1 MAGAC
6 AANAPE
12 AAAHLNKASSV
23 SEDNGVAGLFFTNRE
38 TRLRASEMWRSSAH
52 AATHAFNA

>member
-12 AAAHLNKASSV
+12 AAAHLNKASNV
-23 SEDNGVAGLFFTNRE
+23 SEESGVAGLSLTNLE
-38 TRLRASEMWRSSAH
+38 TRLRASEI
-52 AATHAFNA
+52 